1 MFRNKFV
8 FNHWKTVIFIQGM
21 FVWFVKSNFKHKGLY
36 LNVFSIIVLL
46 LVSNLLI
53 LLATQLVNEN
63 NADLLLAGYNT
74 MSKKEKEKFKLKEY
88 LIFFKNFFFKLVLYS
103 SLITI
108 ISSLFFDELYVVIIY
123 SICILLPLPFFLI
136 KSNKNF
142 KK

>member
-1 MFRNKFV
+1 M
-8 FNHWKTVIFIQGM
+8 
-21 FVWFVKSNFKHKGLY
+21 
-36 LNVFSIIVLL
+36 FSIIVLL

-74 MSKKEKEKFKLKEY
+74 KSKKEKEKFNLKEY
-88 LIFFKNFFFKLVLYS
+88 LIYFKNFFLKLVVYS
-103 SLITI
+103 SIVTI
-108 ISSLFFDELYVVIIY
+108 MSSLFFHELYVFIIY

>member
-1 MFRNKFV
+1 M
-8 FNHWKTVIFIQGM
+8 
-21 FVWFVKSNFKHKGLY
+21 
-36 LNVFSIIVLL
+36 FSIIVLL

-74 MSKKEKEKFKLKEY
+74 MSKKEKEKFNLKAY
-88 LIFFKNFFFKLVLYS
+88 LIYFKKFFLKLVLYS
-103 SLITI
+103 SIVTI
-108 ISSLFFDELYVVIIY
+108 MSSLFFDELYVVIIY

-142 KK
+142 NK